1 MKAGIA
7 KDIFQG
13 PIMLVADLMLNY
25 TSKVFVIVLYD
36 ICISELGKHDLNVA
50 DN

>member
-13 PIMLVADLMLNY
+13 QIMLVAALLLNY
-25 TSKVFVIVLYD
+25 TPKDFVIILYD
-36 ICISELGKHDLNVA
+36 ICISELGKHGLNVA